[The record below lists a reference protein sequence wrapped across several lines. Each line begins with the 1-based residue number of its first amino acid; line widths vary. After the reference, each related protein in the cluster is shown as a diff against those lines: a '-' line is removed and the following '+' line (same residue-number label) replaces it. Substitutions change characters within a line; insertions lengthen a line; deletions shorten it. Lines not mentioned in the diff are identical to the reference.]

1 MLWRLAQETVAD
13 FFEDD
18 ALTLGAA
25 LAFYTALSMSPLIVL
40 LLWFASALG
49 EETER
54 QLVAQIQAL
63 VGPDAG
69 DAIRGIVDNADD
81 RPGLGNVAG
90 FVSLVTLVASVSGVF
105 SQLQYALNRI
115 WHVKAAPGRSGFRV
129 WIRKRLLSVGV
140 FASVGFV
147 LVVSLALTAFVAAAS
162 EYASGLLPGSDAFWQ
177 AATFVLSLL
186 VTAAV
191 FAIVFRFLPDATV
204 GWRETWIG
212 ATATAILF
220 SIGRWAIGLYLGQ
233 SSVGSAYG
241 AAGSLIVLLVWVYY
255 AALIVFMG
263 AELTKVLARAF
274 GERIRPEAHAVR
286 IETRERE
293 VERPAASKH

>member
-1 MLWRLAQETVAD
+1 MLWRLARETVAD
-13 FFEDD
+13 FLEDD

-25 LAFYTALSMSPLIVL
+25 LAFYTALSMSPLVVL

-49 EETER
+49 EGAQR

-69 DAIRGIVDNADD
+69 EAIRGIVENADA

-90 FVSLVTLVASVSGVF
+90 VVSLVTLVASVSGVF

-115 WHVKAAPGRSGFRV
+115 WNVKAAPGRSGLWP
-129 WIRKRLLSVGV
+129 WIRKRLLSIGV

-162 EYASGLLPGSDAFWQ
+162 EYASGVLPGSDAVWQ
-177 AATFVLSLL
+177 AVTFVLSLV

-191 FAIVFRFLPDATV
+191 FAILFRFLPDATV

-212 ATATAILF
+212 AVATAVLF
-220 SIGRWAIGLYLGQ
+220 AIGRSAIGLYLGQ

-241 AAGSLIVLLVWVYY
+241 AAGSFMVLLVWVYY
-255 AALIVFMG
+255 ASLIVFMG
-263 AELTKVLARAF
+263 AELTKVLARAL
-274 GERIRPEAHAVR
+274 GARVQPEGHAVR

-293 VERPAASKH
+293 VERPASSER